1 MTGPRLL
8 FVFNDAG
15 FFLSHRLPVARA
27 ARQAGFDVHV
37 ATPPSAAAERIAAN
51 GFGWHAIPLSRRSTR
66 PLRELG
72 TIRALMALY
81 RQLAPDLIEHATI
94 KPVLYGGLAAR
105 LTRRPAVVTWMTGL
119 GYAFITSGRAASLGR
134 RLLGRWYRWVL
145 RRPGVRVIFE
155 NPDDRQIFLERGWVE
170 PSGAHLIKGAGVDP
184 AQFTPAPEPGGV
196 PVVALPC
203 RMLRDKGVGEFVAAA
218 RAVAEGGRAVRF
230 ALIGALDPGNPA
242 AVSESVLR
250 NWVDAG
256 AVEWWGPRD
265 DMPAVLRGAT
275 LVCLPSYREGL
286 PKVLVEA
293 AACGRAIVT
302 TDVPGCREVVRD
314 GVNGLLVPVRDA
326 AALAKAIGELLDDPA
341 RRHAMG
347 AAGRVLME
355 REFSEEQVVS
365 ATLEI
370 YREVLGPCA
379 SS

>member
-1 MTGPRLL
+1 M
-8 FVFNDAG
+8 
-15 FFLSHRLPVARA
+15 ARA
-27 ARQAGFDVHV
+27 AQHAGFEVHV
-37 ATPPSAAAERIAAN
+37 ATPPSAAAGRIAEG
-51 GFGWHAIPLSRRSTR
+51 GFEWHSIPLSRRSAH

-72 TIRALMALY
+72 TIRALMSLY
-81 RQLAPDLIEHATI
+81 RRLAPDLIEHATI

-134 RLLGRWYRWVL
+134 ALLGRWYRWVL

-155 NPDDRQIFLERGWVE
+155 NPDDRQIFLDRGWAE
-170 PSGAHLIKGAGVDP
+170 PSAAHLIKGAGVDP
-184 AQFTPAPEPGGV
+184 VQFTPAPEPGGV
-196 PVVALPC
+196 PVVALAC

-218 RAVAEGGRAVRF
+218 RAVAETGRPARF

-242 AVSESVLR
+242 AVSESTLR
-250 NWVDAG
+250 GWVDAG
-256 AVEWWGPRD
+256 AVEWWGPKD
-265 DMPAVLRGAT
+265 DMPAVLRGAAV
-275 LVCLPSYREGL
+275 VCLPSYREGL
-286 PKVLVEA
+286 PRVLVEA

-326 AALAKAIGELLDDPA
+326 AALAEAIGQLLDDPA
-341 RRHAMG
+341 RRRAMG

-355 REFSEEQVVS
+355 REFSEERVVS
-365 ATLEI
+365 ATLGV
-370 YREVLGPCA
+370 YRDVLGPCA